1 MTHIH
6 TKAYTIVLTITTHI
20 AEKRDTRTYLVIH
33 MACTLPCKYLYMNE
47 NIELIV
53 CWLGVPSVT
62 HYTQPYLWIFYKPMF
77 AYVCCCFYCIMEL
90 YMLYMFQYIYGNTK
104 HKIKYYNDC
113 IYFVMLSIE
122 NLINASHG
130 KALFPIYINVSII

>member
-1 MTHIH
+1 
-6 TKAYTIVLTITTHI
+6 
-20 AEKRDTRTYLVIH
+20 

-62 HYTQPYLWIFYKPMF
+62 QYTQPYLWIFINH
-77 AYVCCCFYCIMEL
+77 VRLCCCCCCFLYYIVEL

-104 HKIKYYNDC
+104 QQKKSYNDC

-130 KALFPIYINVSII
+130 KALFSVHTLYSYIYRL